1 MTAFLSPARA
11 LRRGA
16 APGLLT
22 APRAGGS
29 ALAAPSCETPAG
41 VKGAGGVVESAKATV
56 ASDTIVLGGGM
67 PGLPA
72 GAAFCRVKL
81 RLKPTPASD
90 IQAEVW
96 LPASAAWNG
105 KLLGAGNG
113 GYGGS
118 LAGPIIAMRGA

>member
-11 LRRGA
+11 LPLGA
-16 APGLLT
+16 ALGLLT
-22 APRAGGS
+22 ALSAGGS
-29 ALAAPSCETPAG
+29 ALAAPSCETLAG
-41 VKGAGGVVESAKATV
+41 MKVADGVVESAKPTI

-96 LPASAAWNG
+96 LPAAAAWNG

-113 GYGGS
+113 G
-118 LAGPIIAMRGA
+118 